1 MKIGI
6 VSQVRMTSSR
16 LPGKV
21 LKNIKGK
28 SLLEYHIERLAWSK
42 IPVYIATTINQQDDA
57 IEDFCRDHQ
66 ISLFRGSELD
76 VLSRYVGLI
85 HRFNLDVVVRVT
97 SDCPLIDGHII
108 AEAVQRYKDL
118 GADWKLYLTNCQRRT
133 FPRGFDFEIVSA
145 KALLYAQEQA
155 TEDYER
161 EHVTPYI
168 WKTRPDF
175 FDIQH
180 WVRAYDTSKFR
191 ITVDEPDDFLAV
203 QTLIEKYKA
212 DQLGAEQIIH
222 LLESHPEIYEINK
235 HVEQKKV

>member
-1 MKIGI
+1 MNIGI
-6 VSQVRMTSSR
+6 VSQVRMTSTR

-21 LKNIKGK
+21 LQKIKGK
-28 SLLEYHIERLAWSK
+28 SLLQYHVERLALSK
-42 IPVYIATTINQQDDA
+42 LPIYIATTINSQDDA
-57 IEDFCRDHQ
+57 IEDFCRDF
-66 ISLFRGSELD
+66 SLPIFRGSELD

-118 GADWKLYLTNCQRRT
+118 GADWRLYLSNCQKRT

-145 KALLYAQEQA
+145 KALLYADEHA

-161 EHVTPYI
+161 EHVTPYV

-180 WVRAYDTSKFR
+180 WVRAYDASKFR
-191 ITVDEPDDFLAV
+191 ITVDEPDDFRAV
-203 QTLIEKYKA
+203 QDLIEKHKA
-212 DQLGAEQIIH
+212 DHLGAEQIIH
-222 LLESHPEIYEINK
+222 LLEAHSEIYEINK